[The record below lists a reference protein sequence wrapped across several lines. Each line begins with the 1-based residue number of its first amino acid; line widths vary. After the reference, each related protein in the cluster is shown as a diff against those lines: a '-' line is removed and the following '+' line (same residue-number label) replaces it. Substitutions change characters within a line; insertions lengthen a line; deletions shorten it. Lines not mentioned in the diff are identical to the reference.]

1 MSVAPRVIIA
11 DDEAHIRLIMKKV
24 IQSINCELVGEAQNG
39 LEAVELCRQYK
50 VDIVLLDIN
59 MPKQTGTESI
69 KAIKEL
75 QPGALI
81 IMLTSVADVETVDEC
96 IKHGAYNYIRKD
108 TPIKEIR
115 QIIVESW
122 NTFLTARRNKDEDKV
137 QPEGNSSGDQG

>member
-24 IQSINCELVGEAQNG
+24 VQSINCELVGEAENG
-39 LEAVELCRQYK
+39 LEAVGLCRKYK
-50 VDIVLLDIN
+50 ADIVLLDIN
-59 MPKQTGTESI
+59 MPKRTGLDSI
-69 KAIKEL
+69 KEIKEL
-75 QPGALI
+75 QPDALV

-96 IKHGAYNYIRKD
+96 IKHGAFNYIRKD

-122 NTFLTARRNKDEDKV
+122 NSFITLRSGGDENKV
-137 QPEGNSSGDQG
+137 QPEGDTSGNQS

>member
-1 MSVAPRVIIA
+1 MSVAPRVLIA

-24 IQSINCELVGEAQNG
+24 VKSINCKLVGEAQNG
-39 LEAVELCRQYK
+39 IEAVALCRQSNT
-50 VDIVLLDIN
+50 DIVLLDIN

-69 KAIKEL
+69 KEIKEL
-75 QPGALI
+75 QPNALI

-96 IKHGAYNYIRKD
+96 LKLGAYNYIRKD

-122 NTFLTARRNKDEDKV
+122 NSFIAARRNKNENTL
-137 QPEGNSSGDQG
+137 QPEGNTSGD

>member
-24 IQSINCELVGEAQNG
+24 IQSINCELIGEAENG
-39 LEAVELCRQYK
+39 IEAVELCKKYK
-50 VDIVLLDIN
+50 VDIALLDIN
-59 MPKQTGTESI
+59 MPKLTGLDSI

-75 QPGALI
+75 QPNTLI

-96 IKHGAYNYIRKD
+96 LRHGAYNYIRKD

-115 QIIVESW
+115 QIVVESW
-122 NTFLTARRNKDEDKV
+122 NSFITLRR
-137 QPEGNSSGDQG
+137 SGDENKV

>member
-39 LEAVELCRQYK
+39 FEAVELCRQFK

-69 KAIKEL
+69 KFIKEL
-75 QPGALI
+75 QPNSLI

-96 IKHGAYNYIRKD
+96 LKYGAYNYIRKD

-122 NTFLTARRNKDEDKV
+122 NSFLTARRNKNEDKV
-137 QPEGNSSGDQG
+137 QPEGNPSGDQN